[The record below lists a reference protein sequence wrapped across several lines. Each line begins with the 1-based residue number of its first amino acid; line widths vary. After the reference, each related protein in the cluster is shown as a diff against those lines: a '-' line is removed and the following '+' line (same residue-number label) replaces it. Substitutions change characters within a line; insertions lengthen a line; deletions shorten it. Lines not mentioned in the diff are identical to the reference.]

1 MGLCVFFFK
10 MMDDRF
16 LFLRQK
22 YHLREKIEAKV
33 TPNSGYKVSKVA
45 LNILWKTKKKRAYH
59 LIFSLLLESRSFLF

>member
-45 LNILWKTKKKRAYH
+45 LNIL
-59 LIFSLLLESRSFLF
+59 